1 MTGDT
6 LYWTVC
12 VLPPG
17 ECVYIVQILPDL
29 FSLLLHIKQNKLQN
43 VYNAG
48 IPKYKWYKKT
58 PGIVA

>member
-48 IPKYKWYKKT
+48 IPKYK
-58 PGIVA
+58 